1 MSMNI
6 AAEHLSQRKWG
17 VFTHYLY
24 STVCDPQ
31 SEGNLHTGIT
41 DWNEAVNKFDVERL
55 AHELHKM
62 NVGYYFITLMQGD
75 SHLIAPNATYDL
87 IAGTTAGEACSF
99 RDLPMDIA
107 NALSKYDIDLCL
119 YYTGDGPWKDE
130 TAGNRFGFIA
140 PRENVSEEFVKKW
153 AAVLEE
159 YAVRY
164 KDKVKAWWIDGCYGT
179 PASHRVER
187 HGYTEVLLSHYYKAV
202 KKGNPNAAVT
212 FNNGVTLN
220 LEKYYTDEDFIAG
233 ESRGIREKLPY
244 VKYIDGALLHTL
256 FPLGIT
262 DDFSGGAWGKGGV
275 KYSNDYILKYIKA
288 MTERGGAVTVDI
300 QPFIDGSFA
309 PDQAAVLRWVGQN
322 L

>member
-1 MSMNI
+1 MSI

-24 STVCDPQ
+24 RTVCDPQ
-31 SEGNLHTGIT
+31 SEGNLNTGIT
-41 DWNEAVNKFDVERL
+41 DWNEAVNKFDAERL
-55 AHELHKM
+55 AYELHKM
-62 NVGYYFITLMQGD
+62 NVGYYFITLLQGD
-75 SHLIAPNATYDL
+75 SHLIAPNAAYDR
-87 IAGTTAGEACSF
+87 IAGTAAGEACSF

-107 NALSKYDIDLCL
+107 NALSKYGIDLCL
-119 YYTGDGPWKDE
+119 YYTGDGPWNDE
-130 TAGNRFGFIA
+130 VIGNRFGFVA
-140 PRENVSEEFVKKW
+140 PRENVSEEFVKNW

-164 KDKVKAWWIDGCYGT
+164 GDKVKAWWIDGCYGA

-187 HGYTEVLLSHYYKAV
+187 FGYTDELLSHYYRAV
-202 KKGNPNAAVT
+202 KKGNPDAAVT

-220 LEKYYTDEDFIAG
+220 LEKYYANEDFVAG
-233 ESRGIREKLPY
+233 ESRGIREKLPQC
-244 VKYIDGALLHTL
+244 KYIDGALIHTL
-256 FPLGIT
+256 FPIGIT

-275 KYSNDYILKYIKA
+275 KYSNEYVLKYIKA
-288 MTERGGAVTVDI
+288 MTALGGTVTVDM